1 MWRGSRGPESGYRAS
16 RSRGN
21 HNNASRGNHNNA
33 SRGNHNNASRGNHN
47 NASRGNHN
55 NASRGNLSNPTRGN
69 RSNQSR
75 GGQSQ
80 NSFRGGA
87 CYRDDRYSNH
97 YVSDNRREVKL
108 GYNAL
113 SQMLSVEPDN
123 IVIDLTSERVTSATE
138 ELLEAKEMR
147 DDLFLLVLKV
157 LSRACKSAARSS
169 LLRLLNLVQASRFLT
184 VHLSAYLNSHWGK
197 SHMEWEGVLEAL
209 QNTVVLFSEMLIR
222 LPSCY
227 VYLPIPSLQKCTSIL
242 VASGKIQNNGIEA
255 AVEELV
261 MLMREKSEELR
272 RNADLHRG
280 NRRGYNSDGASDDSA
295 PPEDFRQISV
305 IPTQDDICRTD
316 TPFLRKNKA
325 TGGFSNPE
333 HYLDV
338 QFRLMREDFIRPLR
352 QGIQDLL
359 LQWDAKKK
367 KMQDIR
373 VYHNARLLFPVFSEK
388 GISYKV
394 SFDVSSLKRVNWK
407 NSKRLIYGSLLCL
420 SKDNFESFILAT
432 VENRDDIELEEGLID
447 ISFHNHAAHGINLTD
462 DLYEMV
468 ETTAYFESYRHVL
481 EGLKEIDPQS
491 MPFQRYIVRCE
502 SEVDA
507 PAYLRNRMME
517 KITYDFAPILDKRYQ
532 KMRQLRTFKEVSILD
547 TNSWPNAHVLNL
559 DESQLRAV
567 QTALTKEFA
576 VIQGPPGTGKTY
588 IGLKV
593 AKVLLHNKEKWDSG
607 TEQHDDEGVEGEQLQ
622 MIRENHQAEVR
633 HRPILVVCFT
643 NHALDQFLEGIHEF
657 HPENIV
663 RVGGRCKSE
672 VLSKCNLKEIRR
684 DLGKGDRVIRRRYW
698 EVKEEQDM
706 VSKIVDSA
714 TENLRRCT
722 EELIHEDELVKHG
735 QISTRQKESIRK
747 DHMSSSVS
755 AMPYWLEVMPLLA
768 QEPLNVPPVGIFPLC
783 EAAGKWNMANENG
796 KPEAY
801 FSQRTKYGPGVDGR
815 PSGSVEILGSRDSFV
830 AIQNGRQWML
840 DIEESISI
848 AFYVFPN
855 NSLGGPI
862 VSYDGSAS
870 DRFGVE
876 ISQKEM
882 IADKGVLSARFSSR
896 ILDTLE
902 VSLSYP
908 VLKINA
914 WNYVVATYSSNT
926 GLARLWHD
934 GKVVGEA
941 LIGEYRQLA
950 TQYPLRVG
958 SLSHH
963 GDRPV
968 FKGRV
973 AGLYI
978 FPEAIGKDQIWRIAG
993 ITQEDIDEANDE
1005 AEDFSYEADAMMEA
1019 RKIDDDDDDDD
1030 YDYEARRKRLKN
1042 QRLIEIK
1049 VADTSEWKTVRGK
1062 NSRKRHDGAVRK
1074 RMNSNDVMTQKEAE
1088 AMEEADL
1095 WAIPLDE
1102 RWRLYRYWI
1111 SNLRRQYKETVI
1123 MHQDEYVEVSQRLN
1137 EARRIEDISIL
1148 RKAAVIGM
1156 TTTGA
1161 AKYREVLQEIK
1172 PRIIIV
1178 EEAAEVLEAHIV
1190 TALSPGC
1197 QHLILIGDHEQLR
1210 PNPTVYKLAKDY
1222 HLDISLFERVVNNK
1236 MHLECLRK
1244 QHRMRP
1250 EISQMLQHIYPD
1262 LENHE
1267 SVLNFDNI
1275 KGVSTNIFFI
1285 DHQEREEF
1293 IEEGRSRSNIHE
1305 AKFVAA
1311 LCRYLILQGYERS
1324 KITVLTMYTGQLLQ
1338 LKKEMPKDFFNGVR
1352 VSAVDNFQGEENDI
1366 ILLSLVRS
1374 NDDGNIGFLRISN
1387 RVCVALSRARKGFYC
1402 IGNMGLMEE
1411 KEELWKK
1418 ILDDLRQKKKVGQNL
1433 VLACQNHPK
1442 TLIHA
1447 SKDSDFKAAPEGGCM
1462 VPCATR
1468 LECGHVCEKVCH
1480 PGDPD
1485 HVEYECR
1492 KPCPKKLC
1500 DLGHDCPRRCFQ
1512 KCEPCK
1518 VLIAKVI
1525 PKCQHEQQIP
1535 CHVEPEKFKC
1545 QEPCP
1550 KTLKCGHQCAAKC
1563 GDDCTKECMVMIE
1576 ETLPCGHKHT
1586 LKCHVDPTTVKCR
1599 IPCNAKLKC
1608 LHTCA
1613 GNCNSCLQQRVHEQ
1627 CKSKCDRTLFCG
1639 HSCQE
1644 PCTKNCPPC
1653 QKQCENKCKHSKCK
1667 NRCGEPCVPCAE
1679 PCAWECR
1686 HYKCNKLCGEMCDR
1700 PRCDKPCLYKIKCKH
1715 PCIGLCGEKCPKKC
1729 RICDKDEVTAILFG
1743 NEDEQGA
1750 RFIQLEDCPH
1760 IVEVK
1765 AMDEWMDKV
1774 EDTTFVQLKKCPI
1787 CTVPIR
1793 NTRRYGNIVKRVL
1806 RDFETIKGKVAL
1818 SLREIQPEVR
1828 RLGEEL
1834 RNVRRLSDDHPSFLD
1849 TDWNKKLENNLK
1861 TSKLTVNQLN
1871 VFENQINFLRRLL
1884 ELACST
1890 SKAFRA
1896 DSLNRLQ
1903 SGKTLKKQVRP
1914 LERHIIADRSWIS
1927 EQELEDI
1934 DEEIRR
1940 LELWL
1945 SRKILKHQLEK
1956 RRKSLLREDNACI
1969 YLIHKALKSGERIA
1983 PSERKDFMDWL
1994 DELRKQYLPDVFY
2007 ESVTNDEKREIV
2019 KAVGLAKGH
2028 WYKCPNGHFYCIGEC
2043 GGATQESNCP
2053 ECGSRIGGTGHRLLE
2068 DNSLAPEMDGAQYS
2082 AYGDMANMNNFDLD
2096 RIDMD

>member
-1 MWRGSRGPESGYRAS
+1 
-16 RSRGN
+16 
-21 HNNASRGNHNNA
+21 
-33 SRGNHNNASRGNHN
+33 
-47 NASRGNHN
+47 
-55 NASRGNLSNPTRGN
+55 
-69 RSNQSR
+69 
-75 GGQSQ
+75 
-80 NSFRGGA
+80 
-87 CYRDDRYSNH
+87 
-97 YVSDNRREVKL
+97 KL

-113 SQMLSVEPDN
+113 SRMLSVEPDN

-169 LLRLLNLVQASRFLT
+169 LLILLNLVQKSRFLT

-280 NRRGYNSDGASDDSA
+280 NRRGA

-305 IPTQDDICRTD
+305 IPTQDDICRKD

-325 TGGFSNPE
+325 TGGFSSPE

-367 KMQDIR
+367 NLQDIR

-517 KITYDFAPILDKRYQ
+517 KITYDFAPILDKSVTPLAAKACYESATLENIRI
-532 KMRQLRTFKEVSILD
+532 VILD
-547 TNSWPNAHVLNL
+547 TNSWPNAHALNL
-559 DESQLRAV
+559 DKSQLRAV

-593 AKVLLHNKEKWDSG
+593 RALFHHI
-607 TEQHDDEGVEGEQLQ
+607 Q
-622 MIRENHQAEVR
+622 NHQAEVR

-643 NHALDQFLEGIHEF
+643 NHALDQFLEGIQEF

-684 DLGKGDRVIRRRYW
+684 DLGKGEISHLIRRRYW
-698 EVKEEQDM
+698 EVKEKQDM
-706 VSKIVDSA
+706 VRKIVDSA
-714 TENLRRCT
+714 TENVRRCT

-768 QEPLNVPPVGIFPLC
+768 QERNSYHQDVGWC
-783 EAAGKWNMANENG
+783 
-796 KPEAY
+796 Y
-801 FSQRTKYGPGVDGR
+801 
-815 PSGSVEILGSRDSFV
+815 SF
-830 AIQNGRQWML
+830 A
-840 DIEESISI
+840 
-848 AFYVFPN
+848 
-855 NSLGGPI
+855 
-862 VSYDGSAS
+862 
-870 DRFGVE
+870 
-876 ISQKEM
+876 
-882 IADKGVLSARFSSR
+882 
-896 ILDTLE
+896 
-902 VSLSYP
+902 
-908 VLKINA
+908 
-914 WNYVVATYSSNT
+914 
-926 GLARLWHD
+926 
-934 GKVVGEA
+934 
-941 LIGEYRQLA
+941 
-950 TQYPLRVG
+950 
-958 SLSHH
+958 
-963 GDRPV
+963 
-968 FKGRV
+968 
-973 AGLYI
+973 
-978 FPEAIGKDQIWRIAG
+978 
-993 ITQEDIDEANDE
+993 DIDEANDE

-1518 VLIAKVI
+1518 VLVAKVI

-1576 ETLPCGHKHT
+1576 RTLPCGHKHT

-1599 IPCNAKLKC
+1599 TPCNAKLKC

-1653 QKQCENKCKHSKCK
+1653 QKQCENKCEHSKCK

-1700 PRCDKPCLYKIKCKH
+1700 PRCDKPCPYKKKCKH

-1834 RNVRRLSDDHPSFLD
+1834 RNVCRLSGDHPSFLD

-1903 SGKTLKKQVRP
+1903 SGKTLKKVESALKEQVRP

-1956 RRKSLLREDNACI
+1956 RRKSLLTEDKACI
-1969 YLIHKALKSGERIA
+1969 YLIYKALKSGERID
-1983 PSERKDFMDWL
+1983 RKDFMDRL